1 MSLGMKSRNFALVV
15 MSGLLWVAA
24 LAISADAV
32 RGAAAQTT
40 TNDRVYTKAQADGA
54 KAQFTKICA
63 DCHPFT
69 AAAKKNAKDVPLGG
83 ETFFDDWNGRSLDE
97 LITTIALTMPNDG
110 SAVVSEKEAANLT
123 AYILQ
128 QNGFPAGTKPLTK
141 ATASAVFARPKK

>member
-1 MSLGMKSRNFALVV
+1 MMSRNLVV
-15 MSGLLWVAA
+15 VAMPVVLWLAA
-24 LAISADAV
+24 VVVSADAA
-32 RGAAAQTT
+32 RGTSEQTT

-54 KAQFTKICA
+54 KAQFMKICA

-69 AAAKKNAKDVPLGG
+69 AAAKKKPKDVPLGD
-83 ETFFDDWNGRSLDE
+83 EAFFDNWDGRSLQE

-128 QNGFPAGTKPLTK
+128 QNGFQAGSKPLTK
-141 ATASAVFARPKK
+141 ETASAIVARPKK